1 MFFRLIWPY
10 HICGNICCPIIFGV
24 APSRFQNKCGFVIR
38 PSFTQLA
45 NNPLRWED
53 PIVWHLK
60 TFPSNT
66 FFGQSLNCAIFSRL
80 SWMRRWEVSRMKW
93 MWNHSLMGLILLL
106 LSLFSGLEGAPPHL
120 VCSFYSQHFD
130 QQLSIFPRCDGLDG
144 SASWILDLVDQDW
157 ARNQHIFWS
166 WKWKYWKSCWVPN
179 SCLGKHCPLAL
190 SVSGSSIDSYPVSY

>member
-1 MFFRLIWPY
+1 MTKISYFGKPTSTLRSVVPLAMFFRLIWPY

-24 APSRFQNKCGFVIR
+24 APSRFQNKCGFMIR

-144 SASWILDLVDQDW
+144 SASWILDLVD
-157 ARNQHIFWS
+157 R
-166 WKWKYWKSCWVPN
+166 
-179 SCLGKHCPLAL
+179 G
-190 SVSGSSIDSYPVSY
+190 